1 MVTLT
6 ILPLFKGLVAIALFL
21 IRPKGECR
29 IRPMSLDQIYRLVS
43 VLILA
48 ALLFLPAS
56 KLIWVMSVRRLQRRL
71 QRELNQQ
78 ELDEQLRRARVISL
92 FLVLI
97 FSYLFHISV
106 LEELHG

>member
-1 MVTLT
+1 
-6 ILPLFKGLVAIALFL
+6 
-21 IRPKGECR
+21 
-29 IRPMSLDQIYRLVS
+29 MSLDQIYRLVS

-71 QRELNQQ
+71 QRELTQQ